1 MKNEQKGCK
10 VTIFNESYTLVTDER
25 EELLTVQAASLVDTL
40 MKEISQTYNF
50 ADHKKIAVLASLRL
64 AHELLQAR
72 SLGARRDA
80 QEKAV
85 LELLDRAMA
94 RV

>member
-10 VTIFNESYTLVTDER
+10 VTIFNESYTLVTNER